1 MLDEATKLSRLLPKK
16 EADYFAK
23 DRRIET
29 VADLLAFWPRRYKT
43 YESDLGRFRIG
54 QYVTVVATVKSATSR
69 PQPRAPRRKMLK
81 VVLTDG
87 RQELDVTFFS
97 AWTPEKELRP
107 GVRAIFAGE
116 IGMYNQRWQ
125 LTHPGYSVLDDDD
138 SGERKAL
145 IPFYRK
151 VGRLSPWTV
160 AEAVRTVL
168 DVIDVA
174 PEVVPEDVLDA
185 RDLLGRLDALR
196 AIHTPDSRAEVE
208 AGQRRMRYEEA
219 FVLQLVLARRRAEQ
233 QALTTRGR
241 SAITGG
247 ILDAF
252 DARLPFTLT
261 AGQERI
267 GGEIADD
274 LARETPMHRLLQGE
288 VGSGKTLVALRA
300 MLAVVDSGGQAA
312 LLAPTE
318 VLAQQHH
325 RSITRMLGDLAAG
338 GLLGGADQGTRVAL
352 LTGSMSTA
360 ERRAALLEIA
370 SGQAGIVIG
379 THALLQD
386 NVQFA
391 DLALVVV
398 DEQHRFGVE
407 QRDALRAK
415 GTQPPHVLVMTAT
428 PIPRTVAMTVFG
440 DLETS
445 TLRELPAGRAP
456 ITSHV
461 VPEWKD
467 WFPRTWQ
474 RVAEEVRL
482 GRQVYVVCPRIGGD
496 ADGSDDLDGADIVVP
511 DRPSRVAGPDGH
523 AGSDADD
530 GHGEGPSGEG
540 DDLEP
545 PGDIEVEED
554 RLPRPLH
561 GVVETLAQLQA
572 EPALAGVRMA
582 MLHGRMPSEDKDST
596 MLAFAA
602 GEVDVLVSTT
612 VIEVG
617 VDVHN
622 ASMMVIL
629 DADRFGVS
637 QLHQLRG
644 RVGRGGLP
652 GLCLLVSGTPND
664 QTGQRLESVAA
675 TLDGFELARLDLSQR
690 REGDILGAAQH
701 GSRTQLEFLH
711 VLEHEDLIE
720 AAREDAFALVAAD
733 PTLAAHPD
741 LKKAVD
747 ARVDAEQ
754 AAYLERG

>member
-267 GGEIADD
+267 GGEIA
-274 LARETPMHRLLQGE
+274 QQCFG
-288 VGSGKTLVALRA
+288 LRA
-300 MLAVVDSGGQAA
+300 IPAGVDRDRRHRAIADGFGFGRRRLGTFGPGFENRRGRRENRFGFEFRRIERRFIDEERFVFAVFGAENIV
-312 LLAPTE
+312 
-318 VLAQQHH
+318 H
-325 RSITRMLGDLAAG
+325 RRRREG
-338 GLLGGADQGTRVAL
+338 GL
-352 LTGSMSTA
+352 
-360 ERRAALLEIA
+360 
-370 SGQAGIVIG
+370 
-379 THALLQD
+379 
-386 NVQFA
+386 FA
-391 DLALVVV
+391 CF
-398 DEQHRFGVE
+398 DE
-407 QRDALRAK
+407 
-415 GTQPPHVLVMTAT
+415 
-428 PIPRTVAMTVFG
+428 
-440 DLETS
+440 
-445 TLRELPAGRAP
+445 
-456 ITSHV
+456 
-461 VPEWKD
+461 
-467 WFPRTWQ
+467 
-474 RVAEEVRL
+474 
-482 GRQVYVVCPRIGGD
+482 
-496 ADGSDDLDGADIVVP
+496 DI
-511 DRPSRVAGPDGH
+511 
-523 AGSDADD
+523 AGS
-530 GHGEGPSGEG
+530 EFERIFGP
-540 DDLEP
+540 
-545 PGDIEVEED
+545 
-554 RLPRPLH
+554 R
-561 GVVETLAQLQA
+561 
-572 EPALAGVRMA
+572 ALAG
-582 MLHGRMPSEDKDST
+582 
-596 MLAFAA
+596 
-602 GEVDVLVSTT
+602 
-612 VIEVG
+612 
-617 VDVHN
+617 
-622 ASMMVIL
+622 
-629 DADRFGVS
+629 ADFGS
-637 QLHQLRG
+637 
-644 RVGRGGLP
+644 
-652 GLCLLVSGTPND
+652 
-664 QTGQRLESVAA
+664 
-675 TLDGFELARLDLSQR
+675 
-690 REGDILGAAQH
+690 LG
-701 GSRTQLEFLH
+701 
-711 VLEHEDLIE
+711 
-720 AAREDAFALVAAD
+720 
-733 PTLAAHPD
+733 
-741 LKKAVD
+741 
-747 ARVDAEQ
+747 
-754 AAYLERG
+754 